1 MSNPQPA
8 QSGDVGTAQTG
19 KRYRPGQVF
28 MWVGIWMALGI
39 LLCAVLPKAGEWI
52 ELFNG
57 ATFPTA
63 LGGWAVK
70 EAPFFDRLGFALVL
84 SVRTLVNLGGLA
96 VIVGGVWIL
105 LNRRKAKMQTLE
117 QVKSVQLAAL
127 QLFVT
132 NILLNHKGERVDG
145 PMVETVRKEMAAF
158 AETKAANALT
168 QQIVEIA
175 RQ

>member
-1 MSNPQPA
+1 
-8 QSGDVGTAQTG
+8 
-19 KRYRPGQVF
+19 
-28 MWVGIWMALGI
+28 
-39 LLCAVLPKAGEWI
+39 
-52 ELFNG
+52 
-57 ATFPTA
+57 
-63 LGGWAVK
+63 
-70 EAPFFDRLGFALVL
+70 
-84 SVRTLVNLGGLA
+84 
-96 VIVGGVWIL
+96 
-105 LNRRKAKMQTLE
+105 MQTLE